1 VSSPCGTANKYKRGC
16 RCTDCRAAQMRHMKM
31 WKMGQ
36 TGRLIDPTGT
46 HRRIRALNWLGW
58 TWQEIAAACGK
69 SSKEWVGE
77 LLKSQRVHSDTAATV
92 ERAYA
97 AMSMTAPEGPQR
109 ARVRRAAE
117 KRGCVPPMGWL
128 DLDDPDEQPDTGW
141 RPVRNRPAAELLA
154 EWAHLRGLGVSAHH
168 AARQL
173 GVTVEAVEKAI
184 ERMKE
189 SAA

>member
-1 VSSPCGTANKYKRGC
+1 
-16 RCTDCRAAQMRHMKM
+16 MRHMKM

-77 LLKSQRVHSDTAATV
+77 LLKSQRVHSDTATAV
-92 ERAYA
+92 ARAYG

-109 ARVRRAAE
+109 ARVRSAAE
-117 KRGCVPPMGWL
+117 KRGYAPPLAWH
-128 DLDDPDEQPDTGW
+128 DIDDPDEQPDTGW
-141 RPVRNRPAAELLA
+141 QPVRNRPAAELLA
-154 EWAHLRGLGVSAHH
+154 ELEHLRSLGVSLHQ
-168 AARQL
+168 AAGQL
-173 GVTVEAVEKAI
+173 GVTVGAIEKAI
-184 ERMKE
+184 ERTRGR
-189 SAA
+189 AA